1 MFIIFIYFQTLLS
14 FVADCGN
21 QHTITIVS
29 WLNTKGRIA
38 FFIVNLMEGCKGVIM
53 LIREKRVKDVENFK
67 NLIKEV
73 ENHSDFMLMEAG
85 ERKTTSEQQCK
96 QSDTWLRLAEV
107 LRETV
112 LI

>member
-1 MFIIFIYFQTLLS
+1 
-14 FVADCGN
+14 
-21 QHTITIVS
+21 
-29 WLNTKGRIA
+29 
-38 FFIVNLMEGCKGVIM
+38 M

-96 QSDTWLRLAEV
+96 QSDT
-107 LRETV
+107 
-112 LI
+112 